1 MTNFL
6 IIAIIILTI
15 LTVAQ
20 VIRLIELSKKLG
32 NQDINEITDEDNDRQ
47 GRNLLIFGILFM
59 LSFFYMTYRWGG
71 LALPVSASEHG
82 LEVDN
87 LWDITMG
94 IIVFVFVITQPILFW
109 FTYKYRGNKNKK
121 AAFFAHNN
129 TLEIIW
135 TVVPA
140 VALTVL
146 ITYGLSLWNDI
157 MFPENPEN
165 STQIEVYGQQ
175 FNWTVRYSGMD
186 NKLGEANV
194 RYVGGKSITGV
205 ISKTMSKARVADL
218 NSEIK
223 SLQEK
228 GLTNPNAIKAKQAK
242 ADIAALTKK
251 IDVIKAIELQTTV
264 EDLAYA
270 EDDFEAS
277 ELHLVKGKPVQLTF
291 RSQDVLHSAYLPHF
305 RVQMNCVPGAK
316 TSFTFTPRLTT
327 EEMKKETGNPDFEYI
342 LLCNKICGAAHYNM
356 QRKVIVET
364 QEEYN
369 KWVSEQALLSANL

>member
-1 MTNFL
+1 
-6 IIAIIILTI
+6 
-15 LTVAQ
+15 
-20 VIRLIELSKKLG
+20 
-32 NQDINEITDEDNDRQ
+32 
-47 GRNLLIFGILFM
+47 LLIFGILFM

-94 IIVFVFVITQPILFW
+94 IIVFVFVITQPVLFW
-109 FTYKYRGNKNKK
+109 FTYKYRGNKNNK
-121 AAFFAHNN
+121 ATFFAHNN
-129 TLEIIW
+129 TLEVIW

-146 ITYGLSLWNDI
+146 ITYGLSIWNDI
-157 MFPENPEN
+157 MFPENPEQ
-165 STQIEVYGQQ
+165 STQIEIYGKQ
-175 FNWTVRYSGMD
+175 FDWTVRYSGLD

-194 RYVGGKSITGV
+194 RYVGGKSLTGV
-205 ISKTMSKARVADL
+205 VSKSMSKARIADL
-218 NSEIK
+218 KAELK
-223 SLQEK
+223 TLQEK
-228 GLTNPNAIKAKQAK
+228 GLSNPNAIKVKKAKE
-242 ADIAALTKK
+242 DIADVKKK
-251 IDVIKAIELQTTV
+251 IDIIKAIELQTTV

-270 EDDFEAS
+270 EDDFEAT
-277 ELHLVKGKPVQLTF
+277 ELHLVVGQPVQLTF

-316 TSFTFTPRLTT
+316 TFFTFTPRLTT
-327 EEMKKETGNPDFEYI
+327 EEMRKETGNPEFDYI

-369 KWVSEQALLSANL
+369 EWMSKQALLSANL